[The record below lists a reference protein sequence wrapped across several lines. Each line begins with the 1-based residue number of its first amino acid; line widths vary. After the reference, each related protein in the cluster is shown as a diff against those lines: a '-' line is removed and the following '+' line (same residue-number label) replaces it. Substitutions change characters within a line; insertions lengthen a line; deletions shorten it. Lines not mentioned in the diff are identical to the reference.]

1 MATGKEHLDSLISF
15 IDSRRQYYE
24 SFMEYESTFGA
35 IKSVDALDARKQE
48 LDFIFWELNR
58 IKNKYEETN

>member
-1 MATGKEHLDSLISF
+1 MKAF
-15 IDSRRQYYE
+15 MQYE
-24 SFMEYESTFGA
+24 SNLGA

-58 IKNKYEETN
+58 IKNNHIKSEI